1 MTDVIHC
8 SNCNANNPPEA
19 QTCAF
24 CGHPLV
30 VTSEEDT
37 WPGVASVLDVLP
49 NVESPMELD
58 GVDEPFPA
66 RMPGARYFRGRFQVV
81 QYLGIHNLI
90 HSYLVLDSDWA
101 LRCMNHNCRLFG
113 VRQAGDQPG
122 LCPECVTPLESF
134 QPHVLLLEA
143 ASPDEF
149 GTALAVIEREVNHPL
164 LLAPLYY
171 FEESDASAVRC
182 CLALPA
188 PPARYLSELSGTQD
202 VVRVLRWG
210 QRLAR
215 GLLALHHFKVVFNSV
230 DADHVGFIDAGAVW
244 VDFSAV
250 KFLPSTAPLGTAE
263 EDFNQDFVDLAAL
276 LWKNLTGQDE
286 YDAAA
291 PVSPRI
297 KRLFSGWLSADES
310 TPMPREWVEALA
322 SLSIQPFDSDQAIRS
337 IDLRS
342 GRATTVGLVRKIN
355 EDSLLVIEM
364 AGIHRTQSRALGL
377 YVVAD
382 GMGGHATGDVAS
394 GLAIS
399 TLARRAQADLFAEA
413 VFTELTSDDII
424 AWLKRAVREVNEI
437 IYERRQ
443 QTRSNLGTT
452 LIMAVI
458 NGDQAF
464 IANVG
469 DSRAYLYSGEEL
481 AQITTDHS
489 LIEQLIAARH
499 VTPEE
504 AQHHPQRSI
513 IYKSLGERSEIEPD
527 IELVSLEDNDSLLFC
542 SDGLNSMIADEEIQ
556 KILISNTVP
565 QEAADQL
572 VAAADDAGG
581 QDNIT
586 VLVVNVIPIE

>member
-1 MTDVIHC
+1 M
-8 SNCNANNPPEA
+8 
-19 QTCAF
+19 
-24 CGHPLV
+24 
-30 VTSEEDT
+30 
-37 WPGVASVLDVLP
+37 
-49 NVESPMELD
+49 
-58 GVDEPFPA
+58 
-66 RMPGARYFRGRFQVV
+66 V
-81 QYLGIHNLI
+81 QYLGFRKLI
-90 HSYLVLDSDWA
+90 HSYLVDDSEWA
-101 LRCMNHNCRLFG
+101 LRCMNHTCRLFG

-134 QPHVLLLEA
+134 QPQLLLLEA
-143 ASPDEF
+143 ASPDAF
-149 GTALAVIEREVNHPL
+149 GTAIAVAEREVNHPM
-164 LLAPLYY
+164 LLAPLHY

-188 PPARYLSELSGTQD
+188 PPPRYLSELSGTQD

-215 GLLALHHFKVVFNSV
+215 GLLALHHFNILFDSV
-230 DADHVGFIDAGAVW
+230 DADHVGFIEAGAVW

-250 KFLPSTAPLGTAE
+250 KLLPSTAPLGSAE
-263 EDFNQDFVDLAAL
+263 NDFKQDFIDLALL
-276 LWKNLTGQDE
+276 LWKTLTDQDE

-297 KRLFSGWLSADES
+297 KRLFSGWLSEDEP
-310 TPMPREWVEALA
+310 TPNPREWVEALEQ
-322 SLSIQPFDSDQAIRS
+322 LSIQPFDSDQIIHS

-342 GRATTVGLVRKIN
+342 GRATTVGQVRKIN

-364 AGIHRTQSRALGL
+364 AGSHRSQSRALGL
-377 YVVAD
+377 YVIAD
-382 GMGGHATGDVAS
+382 GMGGHAAGDVAS

-399 TLARRAQADLFAEA
+399 NLARRAQADLFAEA
-413 VFTELTSDDII
+413 VFTELTSDDIS
-424 AWLKRAVREVNEI
+424 AWLQRAVREVNEV
-437 IYERRQ
+437 IYDRRQ

-452 LIMAVI
+452 LVMAVV

-469 DSRAYLYSGEEL
+469 DSRAYRLSGEEL
-481 AQITTDHS
+481 VQITTDHS
-489 LIEQLIAARH
+489 LIEQLVASRH

-527 IELVSLEDNDSLLFC
+527 IELVSLEAYDSLLFC

-556 KILISNTVP
+556 EILTSNTVP
-565 QEAADQL
+565 QEAANQL
-572 VAAADDAGG
+572 VAAADEAGG

-586 VLVVNVIPIE
+586 VLVVTVIPIE